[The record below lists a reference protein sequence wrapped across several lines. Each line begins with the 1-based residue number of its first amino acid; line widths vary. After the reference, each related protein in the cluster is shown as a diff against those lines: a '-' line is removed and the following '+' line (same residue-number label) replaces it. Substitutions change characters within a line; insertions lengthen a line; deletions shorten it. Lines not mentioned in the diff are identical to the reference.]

1 MQGWH
6 TTFLGMRGLPR
17 DISDFEMKAF
27 FTFDGAERDA
37 INARRGDSHKLGLAL
52 HIGFL
57 RMSGRLLGA
66 FRVIPV
72 ALWRHLGNELGI
84 AAPEVASLRAMY
96 ERGRTLFDHQQVACT
111 VLGFQWMSEHQRR
124 SLVRELRDEVAR
136 CADRDQLLVRARQWL
151 YKNKLVIVHERAI
164 RTLIAAALAQLE
176 VETGTAIAASV
187 DPATLDRWRAS
198 VSELRPDGQTQQSW
212 LWAAPAK
219 HSTRQISEVLERID
233 LLYTLDVHKHLA
245 DIPDLI
251 LRRYARRLV
260 SRPPSAGAKIKEPAR
275 TVEVACF
282 LRYCLFTTTD
292 QLILM
297 VQRRIAD
304 LWRQAAA
311 DVPATVNWA
320 AMYKTLLG
328 ELVALSAQGAVPDA
342 ELRARL
348 EALITETQK
357 RKPPSRASLVREGL
371 IDGIRPVRSLLVAIA
386 KLPWQATGE
395 HPAIEY
401 LAKLQ
406 ALYLKGSRKLPVEV
420 VAPSLGMIWQV
431 SISSP
436 DRERAFQ
443 ALEVATLFALR
454 RAVRNGSVWI
464 EHSLSFRGRAR
475 LFFTDERWQAESKKH
490 YARLSLPS
498 KAATFLKPLLAR
510 VTAGVDA
517 VAAAARSG
525 VLRVDDELHLSP
537 LPAEDEDPEVTKL
550 RAALDH
556 RIGEVQLP
564 EVILAV
570 DAQVRFSWIMLGR
583 EPRSTDE
590 LLMVYAGIMAHGTSL
605 TAVECARMIPQLSA
619 TSIRQ
624 AMRWARDERR
634 LSQACQAVLEF
645 MQRHPIAATWGRS
658 DLASSD
664 MMSMETTKRVW
675 QARLDPRRNTP
686 SIGIYS
692 HVKDRWGIFHA
703 QPFVLNERQA
713 GVAIEGVIRQ
723 EKLETS
729 QLAVDTHGY
738 TDFAM
743 SHARLLG
750 FDLCPRLKELKQR
763 HLFVPRGTKVPAE
776 IAAVCEANVDV
787 ALIEKHWDSLVHLAA
802 SVMSGHASA
811 VAALARFGSAA
822 QGDPIYEAGVQLGRL
837 LRTAFLA
844 DYFVK
849 DAFRNELRRV
859 LNRGEAV
866 NALKRAIYTG
876 RISPAQAKRV
886 DEMQAVADA
895 LSLMANIVMAWN
907 TSQMQAVL
915 DRWSNRRQVI
925 PPELIGKI
933 APTRL
938 ESINL
943 RGVFRFPVDRRWWTR
958 WAGACTCA
966 GTRVRRPRR
975 TASWCSSP
983 SSWPPPACSSA
994 GCRVPAGVP
1003 QRQRAGQARRAGH
1016 ADAGAAGRAPALCPH
1031 HRAARRRGG
1040 RAGAGH
1046 EQGGQR
1052 RRAAPGAGAHRRGG
1066 QHGVDAPER

>member
-1 MQGWH
+1 MASSSGWSLAGPSVH
-6 TTFLGMRGLPR
+6 EGDRLWEYAVMVTDVAYPIEAIGQLYRDRADCENGFDELKNQWGMSGFTTQDINRCQTTARACALVYNWWSWYCRAANPSARMEAITSRPLLLAAVGKAASHAGQTTLYLTPMHGKASILKIVDRQYPRGLAACQAHCGAVQDDRPMDRADALRERQDCANTRAVQTPR
-17 DISDFEMKAF
+17 RPAGNGV
-27 FTFDGAERDA
+27 TAG
-37 INARRGDSHKLGLAL
+37 
-52 HIGFL
+52 
-57 RMSGRLLGA
+57 
-66 FRVIPV
+66 FRVN
-72 ALWRHLGNELGI
+72 R
-84 AAPEVASLRAMY
+84 
-96 ERGRTLFDHQQVACT
+96 
-111 VLGFQWMSEHQRR
+111 
-124 SLVRELRDEVAR
+124 
-136 CADRDQLLVRARQWL
+136 L

-943 RGVFRFPVDRRWWTR
+943 RGVFRFPVDRYADQILPSRPNASIT
-958 WAGACTCA
+958 
-966 GTRVRRPRR
+966 GTN
-975 TASWCSSP
+975 
-983 SSWPPPACSSA
+983 
-994 GCRVPAGVP
+994 G
-1003 QRQRAGQARRAGH
+1003 
-1016 ADAGAAGRAPALCPH
+1016 
-1031 HRAARRRGG
+1031 
-1040 RAGAGH
+1040 
-1046 EQGGQR
+1046 
-1052 RRAAPGAGAHRRGG
+1052 
-1066 QHGVDAPER
+1066 

>member
-1 MQGWH
+1 M
-6 TTFLGMRGLPR
+6 
-17 DISDFEMKAF
+17 
-27 FTFDGAERDA
+27 
-37 INARRGDSHKLGLAL
+37 
-52 HIGFL
+52 
-57 RMSGRLLGA
+57 
-66 FRVIPV
+66 
-72 ALWRHLGNELGI
+72 
-84 AAPEVASLRAMY
+84 
-96 ERGRTLFDHQQVACT
+96 
-111 VLGFQWMSEHQRR
+111 
-124 SLVRELRDEVAR
+124 
-136 CADRDQLLVRARQWL
+136 
-151 YKNKLVIVHERAI
+151 VIVHERAI

-943 RGVFRFPVDRRWWTR
+943 RGVFRFPVDRYADQILPSRPNASIT
-958 WAGACTCA
+958 
-966 GTRVRRPRR
+966 GTN
-975 TASWCSSP
+975 
-983 SSWPPPACSSA
+983 
-994 GCRVPAGVP
+994 G
-1003 QRQRAGQARRAGH
+1003 
-1016 ADAGAAGRAPALCPH
+1016 
-1031 HRAARRRGG
+1031 
-1040 RAGAGH
+1040 
-1046 EQGGQR
+1046 
-1052 RRAAPGAGAHRRGG
+1052 
-1066 QHGVDAPER
+1066 

>member
-1 MQGWH
+1 MAGC
-6 TTFLGMRGLPR
+6 
-17 DISDFEMKAF
+17 S
-27 FTFDGAERDA
+27 
-37 INARRGDSHKLGLAL
+37 
-52 HIGFL
+52 
-57 RMSGRLLGA
+57 
-66 FRVIPV
+66 PV
-72 ALWRHLGNELGI
+72 ACQG
-84 AAPEVASLRAMY
+84 SFAM
-96 ERGRTLFDHQQVACT
+96 A
-111 VLGFQWMSEHQRR
+111 R
-124 SLVRELRDEVAR
+124 S
-136 CADRDQLLVRARQWL
+136 
-151 YKNKLVIVHERAI
+151 
-164 RTLIAAALAQLE
+164 
-176 VETGTAIAASV
+176 
-187 DPATLDRWRAS
+187 
-198 VSELRPDGQTQQSW
+198 
-212 LWAAPAK
+212 
-219 HSTRQISEVLERID
+219 
-233 LLYTLDVHKHLA
+233 
-245 DIPDLI
+245 
-251 LRRYARRLV
+251 
-260 SRPPSAGAKIKEPAR
+260 
-275 TVEVACF
+275 
-282 LRYCLFTTTD
+282 
-292 QLILM
+292 
-297 VQRRIAD
+297 
-304 LWRQAAA
+304 
-311 DVPATVNWA
+311 
-320 AMYKTLLG
+320 G

-664 MMSMETTKRVW
+664 MMTMETTKRVW

-943 RGVFRFPVDRRWWTR
+943 RGVFRFPVDRYADQILPSRPNASIT
-958 WAGACTCA
+958 
-966 GTRVRRPRR
+966 GTN
-975 TASWCSSP
+975 
-983 SSWPPPACSSA
+983 
-994 GCRVPAGVP
+994 G
-1003 QRQRAGQARRAGH
+1003 
-1016 ADAGAAGRAPALCPH
+1016 
-1031 HRAARRRGG
+1031 
-1040 RAGAGH
+1040 
-1046 EQGGQR
+1046 
-1052 RRAAPGAGAHRRGG
+1052 
-1066 QHGVDAPER
+1066 

>member
-1 MQGWH
+1 M
-6 TTFLGMRGLPR
+6 
-17 DISDFEMKAF
+17 
-27 FTFDGAERDA
+27 
-37 INARRGDSHKLGLAL
+37 
-52 HIGFL
+52 
-57 RMSGRLLGA
+57 
-66 FRVIPV
+66 
-72 ALWRHLGNELGI
+72 
-84 AAPEVASLRAMY
+84 
-96 ERGRTLFDHQQVACT
+96 
-111 VLGFQWMSEHQRR
+111 
-124 SLVRELRDEVAR
+124 
-136 CADRDQLLVRARQWL
+136 RARQWL

-664 MMSMETTKRVW
+664 MMTMETTKRVW

-943 RGVFRFPVDRRWWTR
+943 RGVFRFPVDRYADQILPSRPNASIT
-958 WAGACTCA
+958 
-966 GTRVRRPRR
+966 GTN
-975 TASWCSSP
+975 
-983 SSWPPPACSSA
+983 
-994 GCRVPAGVP
+994 G
-1003 QRQRAGQARRAGH
+1003 
-1016 ADAGAAGRAPALCPH
+1016 
-1031 HRAARRRGG
+1031 
-1040 RAGAGH
+1040 
-1046 EQGGQR
+1046 
-1052 RRAAPGAGAHRRGG
+1052 
-1066 QHGVDAPER
+1066 

>member
-510 VTAGVDA
+510 VTAGFDA

-664 MMSMETTKRVW
+664 MMTMETTKRVW

-943 RGVFRFPVDRRWWTR
+943 RGVFRFPVDRYADQILPSRPNASIT
-958 WAGACTCA
+958 
-966 GTRVRRPRR
+966 GTN
-975 TASWCSSP
+975 
-983 SSWPPPACSSA
+983 
-994 GCRVPAGVP
+994 G
-1003 QRQRAGQARRAGH
+1003 
-1016 ADAGAAGRAPALCPH
+1016 
-1031 HRAARRRGG
+1031 
-1040 RAGAGH
+1040 
-1046 EQGGQR
+1046 
-1052 RRAAPGAGAHRRGG
+1052 
-1066 QHGVDAPER
+1066 

>member
-96 ERGRTLFDHQQVACT
+96 ERGLTLFDHQQVACT

-943 RGVFRFPVDRRWWTR
+943 RGVFRLPVDRYADQILPSRPNASIT
-958 WAGACTCA
+958 
-966 GTRVRRPRR
+966 GTN
-975 TASWCSSP
+975 
-983 SSWPPPACSSA
+983 
-994 GCRVPAGVP
+994 G
-1003 QRQRAGQARRAGH
+1003 
-1016 ADAGAAGRAPALCPH
+1016 
-1031 HRAARRRGG
+1031 
-1040 RAGAGH
+1040 
-1046 EQGGQR
+1046 
-1052 RRAAPGAGAHRRGG
+1052 
-1066 QHGVDAPER
+1066 

>member
-6 TTFLGMRGLPR
+6 TTFLGMRGLPH

-943 RGVFRFPVDRRWWTR
+943 RGVFRFPVDRYADQILPSRPNASIT
-958 WAGACTCA
+958 
-966 GTRVRRPRR
+966 GTN
-975 TASWCSSP
+975 
-983 SSWPPPACSSA
+983 
-994 GCRVPAGVP
+994 G
-1003 QRQRAGQARRAGH
+1003 
-1016 ADAGAAGRAPALCPH
+1016 
-1031 HRAARRRGG
+1031 
-1040 RAGAGH
+1040 
-1046 EQGGQR
+1046 
-1052 RRAAPGAGAHRRGG
+1052 
-1066 QHGVDAPER
+1066 

>member
-219 HSTRQISEVLERID
+219 HAARQISEVLERID

-943 RGVFRFPVDRRWWTR
+943 RGVFRFPVDRYADQILPSRPNASIT
-958 WAGACTCA
+958 
-966 GTRVRRPRR
+966 GTN
-975 TASWCSSP
+975 
-983 SSWPPPACSSA
+983 
-994 GCRVPAGVP
+994 G
-1003 QRQRAGQARRAGH
+1003 
-1016 ADAGAAGRAPALCPH
+1016 
-1031 HRAARRRGG
+1031 
-1040 RAGAGH
+1040 
-1046 EQGGQR
+1046 
-1052 RRAAPGAGAHRRGG
+1052 
-1066 QHGVDAPER
+1066 

>member
-1 MQGWH
+1 
-6 TTFLGMRGLPR
+6 
-17 DISDFEMKAF
+17 
-27 FTFDGAERDA
+27 
-37 INARRGDSHKLGLAL
+37 
-52 HIGFL
+52 
-57 RMSGRLLGA
+57 
-66 FRVIPV
+66 
-72 ALWRHLGNELGI
+72 
-84 AAPEVASLRAMY
+84 
-96 ERGRTLFDHQQVACT
+96 
-111 VLGFQWMSEHQRR
+111 
-124 SLVRELRDEVAR
+124 
-136 CADRDQLLVRARQWL
+136 
-151 YKNKLVIVHERAI
+151 
-164 RTLIAAALAQLE
+164 
-176 VETGTAIAASV
+176 
-187 DPATLDRWRAS
+187 
-198 VSELRPDGQTQQSW
+198 
-212 LWAAPAK
+212 
-219 HSTRQISEVLERID
+219 
-233 LLYTLDVHKHLA
+233 
-245 DIPDLI
+245 
-251 LRRYARRLV
+251 
-260 SRPPSAGAKIKEPAR
+260 
-275 TVEVACF
+275 
-282 LRYCLFTTTD
+282 
-292 QLILM
+292 
-297 VQRRIAD
+297 
-304 LWRQAAA
+304 
-311 DVPATVNWA
+311 
-320 AMYKTLLG
+320 MYKTLLG

-943 RGVFRFPVDRRWWTR
+943 RGVFRFP
-958 WAGACTCA
+958 G
-966 GTRVRRPRR
+966 
-975 TASWCSSP
+975 
-983 SSWPPPACSSA
+983 
-994 GCRVPAGVP
+994 
-1003 QRQRAGQARRAGH
+1003 
-1016 ADAGAAGRAPALCPH
+1016 
-1031 HRAARRRGG
+1031 
-1040 RAGAGH
+1040 
-1046 EQGGQR
+1046 
-1052 RRAAPGAGAHRRGG
+1052 
-1066 QHGVDAPER
+1066 

>member
-1 MQGWH
+1 
-6 TTFLGMRGLPR
+6 MR
-17 DISDFEMKAF
+17 S
-27 FTFDGAERDA
+27 GAWW
-37 INARRGDSHKLGLAL
+37 RRVRFVGVLCIVSTC
-52 HIGFL
+52 
-57 RMSGRLLGA
+57 LLGGHYPHGSGWGAQDA
-66 FRVIPV
+66 FT
-72 ALWRHLGNELGI
+72 
-84 AAPEVASLRAMY
+84 
-96 ERGRTLFDHQQVACT
+96 GR
-111 VLGFQWMSEHQRR
+111 
-124 SLVRELRDEVAR
+124 
-136 CADRDQLLVRARQWL
+136 
-151 YKNKLVIVHERAI
+151 I
-164 RTLIAAALAQLE
+164 
-176 VETGTAIAASV
+176 
-187 DPATLDRWRAS
+187 
-198 VSELRPDGQTQQSW
+198 
-212 LWAAPAK
+212 

-943 RGVFRFPVDRRWWTR
+943 RGVFRFPVDRYADQILPSRPNASIT
-958 WAGACTCA
+958 
-966 GTRVRRPRR
+966 GTN
-975 TASWCSSP
+975 
-983 SSWPPPACSSA
+983 
-994 GCRVPAGVP
+994 G
-1003 QRQRAGQARRAGH
+1003 
-1016 ADAGAAGRAPALCPH
+1016 
-1031 HRAARRRGG
+1031 
-1040 RAGAGH
+1040 
-1046 EQGGQR
+1046 
-1052 RRAAPGAGAHRRGG
+1052 
-1066 QHGVDAPER
+1066 

>member
-1 MQGWH
+1 MV
-6 TTFLGMRGLPR
+6 P
-17 DISDFEMKAF
+17 
-27 FTFDGAERDA
+27 ERDA
-37 INARRGDSHKLGLAL
+37 INARRGDSHKLG
-52 HIGFL
+52 
-57 RMSGRLLGA
+57 
-66 FRVIPV
+66 
-72 ALWRHLGNELGI
+72 
-84 AAPEVASLRAMY
+84 
-96 ERGRTLFDHQQVACT
+96 
-111 VLGFQWMSEHQRR
+111 
-124 SLVRELRDEVAR
+124 
-136 CADRDQLLVRARQWL
+136 
-151 YKNKLVIVHERAI
+151 
-164 RTLIAAALAQLE
+164 
-176 VETGTAIAASV
+176 
-187 DPATLDRWRAS
+187 
-198 VSELRPDGQTQQSW
+198 
-212 LWAAPAK
+212 
-219 HSTRQISEVLERID
+219 
-233 LLYTLDVHKHLA
+233 
-245 DIPDLI
+245 
-251 LRRYARRLV
+251 
-260 SRPPSAGAKIKEPAR
+260 
-275 TVEVACF
+275 
-282 LRYCLFTTTD
+282 
-292 QLILM
+292 
-297 VQRRIAD
+297 
-304 LWRQAAA
+304 
-311 DVPATVNWA
+311 
-320 AMYKTLLG
+320 
-328 ELVALSAQGAVPDA
+328 
-342 ELRARL
+342 
-348 EALITETQK
+348 
-357 RKPPSRASLVREGL
+357 
-371 IDGIRPVRSLLVAIA
+371 
-386 KLPWQATGE
+386 
-395 HPAIEY
+395 
-401 LAKLQ
+401 
-406 ALYLKGSRKLPVEV
+406 
-420 VAPSLGMIWQV
+420 
-431 SISSP
+431 
-436 DRERAFQ
+436 
-443 ALEVATLFALR
+443 LEVATLFALR

-943 RGVFRFPVDRRWWTR
+943 RGVFRFPVDRYADQILPSRPNASIT
-958 WAGACTCA
+958 
-966 GTRVRRPRR
+966 GTN
-975 TASWCSSP
+975 
-983 SSWPPPACSSA
+983 
-994 GCRVPAGVP
+994 G
-1003 QRQRAGQARRAGH
+1003 
-1016 ADAGAAGRAPALCPH
+1016 
-1031 HRAARRRGG
+1031 
-1040 RAGAGH
+1040 
-1046 EQGGQR
+1046 
-1052 RRAAPGAGAHRRGG
+1052 
-1066 QHGVDAPER
+1066 

>member
-1 MQGWH
+1 
-6 TTFLGMRGLPR
+6 
-17 DISDFEMKAF
+17 
-27 FTFDGAERDA
+27 
-37 INARRGDSHKLGLAL
+37 
-52 HIGFL
+52 
-57 RMSGRLLGA
+57 
-66 FRVIPV
+66 
-72 ALWRHLGNELGI
+72 
-84 AAPEVASLRAMY
+84 
-96 ERGRTLFDHQQVACT
+96 
-111 VLGFQWMSEHQRR
+111 
-124 SLVRELRDEVAR
+124 
-136 CADRDQLLVRARQWL
+136 
-151 YKNKLVIVHERAI
+151 
-164 RTLIAAALAQLE
+164 
-176 VETGTAIAASV
+176 
-187 DPATLDRWRAS
+187 
-198 VSELRPDGQTQQSW
+198 LRPDGQTQQSW

-275 TVEVACF
+275 TVEIACF

-311 DVPATVNWA
+311 QVPATVNWA
-320 AMYKTLLG
+320 VMYKTLLA
-328 ELVALSAQGAVPDA
+328 ELEALSAKGAVPDA
-342 ELRARL
+342 QLRDRL
-348 EALITETQK
+348 DALVIATQK

-386 KLPWQATGE
+386 KLPWLATGE
-395 HPAIEY
+395 HPAIEF
-401 LAKLQ
+401 LVKLQ
-406 ALYLKGSRKLPVEV
+406 ALYLRGSRKLPVDV
-420 VAPSLGMIWQV
+420 VAPSLGRVWQA

-475 LFFTDERWQAESKKH
+475 LFFTDERWKAESKKH
-490 YARLSLPS
+490 YARLSLPG
-498 KAATFLKPLLAR
+498 KAATFLKPLLAK
-510 VTAGVDA
+510 VSAGVDA
-517 VAAAARSG
+517 VAAAVRSG

-605 TAVECARMIPQLSA
+605 SAIECARMIPQLSA

-692 HVKDRWGIFHA
+692 HAKDRWGIFHA

-763 HLFVPRGTKVPAE
+763 HLFVPRGTKVPTE
-776 IAAVCEANVDV
+776 IAAVCEANVDI
-787 ALIEKHWDSLVHLAA
+787 ALIEEHWDSLVHLAA

-886 DEMQAVADA
+886 DELQAVADA
-895 LSLMANIVMAWN
+895 LSLMANIVMTWN

-925 PPELIGKI
+925 PPELMGKI

-938 ESINL
+938 ENINL
-943 RGVFRFPVDRRWWTR
+943 RGVFRFPVDRYADQILPSRPNAPIT
-958 WAGACTCA
+958 
-966 GTRVRRPRR
+966 GTK
-975 TASWCSSP
+975 
-983 SSWPPPACSSA
+983 
-994 GCRVPAGVP
+994 G
-1003 QRQRAGQARRAGH
+1003 
-1016 ADAGAAGRAPALCPH
+1016 
-1031 HRAARRRGG
+1031 
-1040 RAGAGH
+1040 
-1046 EQGGQR
+1046 
-1052 RRAAPGAGAHRRGG
+1052 
-1066 QHGVDAPER
+1066 